1 MTDTVAIRGVTAWAC
16 HGVLPSEKELA
27 QPFGVDIE
35 LEVDLAAAG
44 ATDDL
49 TESVSYAEVARD
61 ALAVLQGPSVDL
73 LETLA
78 ARIAEACL
86 RRELVEAVT
95 VTVHKPHAP
104 VGVAFTDASV
114 TVRRE
119 RRVPVV
125 IALGANLGDAGRT
138 LARAVAALRSSVRDV
153 VVSEL
158 VETDPVGGPEQP
170 VYLNAVLVGTTSRP
184 AGRLLADLHAV
195 EARFGRTR
203 EVRWGARTLDLDLI
217 RYGDL
222 TSEDPTL
229 TLPHPRAHE
238 RSFVLVPWLDADPT
252 ARLLV
257 DGVERPVAEL
267 LAGLGTA
274 GVRPGPAW
282 PVVPS

>member
-16 HGVLPSEKELA
+16 HGVLPSEKQLA
-27 QPFGVDIE
+27 QPFSVDIE

-49 TESVSYAEVARD
+49 TESVSYADVARD

-86 RRELVEAVT
+86 RHELVEAVT

-138 LARAVAALRSSVRDV
+138 LARAVAALRPIVRDA
-153 VVSEL
+153 VVSHL

-184 AGRLLADLHAV
+184 AARLLADLHAV

-222 TSEDPTL
+222 TSEDPAL

-238 RSFVLVPWLDADPT
+238 RAFVLVPWLDADPA

-267 LAGLGTA
+267 LACLGTA